1 VQYKKM
7 MQLIDW
13 ANQRRQ
19 AAIEAGKFTKDSCG
33 YDFRLDVVSVRHAFV
48 AWVETPEGQATVAAG
63 KLDTPI
69 EPGEG
74 EPATRGACEKKRCKA
89 HNGWY
94 KILMSAVRNQ
104 IKETATAA
112 ADKLEAEDVLRQEA
126 GSRYER
132 RQLEKNWVEVLE

>member
-1 VQYKKM
+1 M

-19 AAIEAGKFTKDSCG
+19 AAIEQSKFTKDSCG
-33 YDFRLDVVSVRHAFV
+33 YDYRLDVVTVRHAFA
-48 AWVETPEGQATVAAG
+48 AWVETPEGQATFAAG

-69 EPGEG
+69 DAAEGEG
-74 EPATRGACEKKRCKA
+74 DAATSNMCEKKRCKA

-94 KILMSAVRNQ
+94 KLLMSAVRCQ

-112 ADKLEAEDVLRQEA
+112 ADKLDAEDSLRQEA
-126 GSRYER
+126 ESRYER
-132 RQLEKNWVEVLE
+132 RQVENNWVEVISED